1 MMRVVLIT
9 QNDRFYLPEAI
20 DYLVALLDNAVKIE
34 AAVCL
39 DQSPFGERKSFLR
52 KSYDTL
58 SIFGLRF
65 FIHYGSRFVWKKF
78 FRKDSVIRRL
88 KRHDIDVISLGASI
102 NHPDSLQRIGEY
114 SPDILVSIAGNE
126 IFRKPLID
134 LCKHGCLNL
143 HTSALPKYRGLM
155 PSFWVMCDGESETAV
170 TVFQVDEGIDSGP
183 IINQQVIAIEDMSQ
197 SQLIRKSK
205 LIGMELISEA
215 LVSIA
220 AGKLTTQPNDKNNS
234 SYYGFPT
241 RKDVLNF
248 YSRGKKF
255 F

>member
-1 MMRVVLIT
+1 MRVVLIT
-9 QNDRFYLPEAI
+9 QNDLFYLPEAI
-20 DYLVALLDNAVKIE
+20 DYLVGLLDNNIKIV

-39 DQSPFGERKSFLR
+39 DHSPFRKRNSFLK

-65 FIHYGSRFVWKKF
+65 FIHYGVWFFWKKF
-78 FRKDSVIRRL
+78 IRRDSVIRRL
-88 KRHDIDVISLGASI
+88 KKNDIEIIKLAGSISHPNSLQSI
-102 NHPDSLQRIGEY
+102 NKH

-134 LCKHGCLNL
+134 LCEQGCLNL

-155 PSFWVMCDGESETAV
+155 PSFWVMCNGESETAV

-183 IINQQVIAIEDMSQ
+183 IVNQRFISLANMSQ

-205 LIGMELISEA
+205 LIGMELINDA
-215 LVSIA
+215 LLSIA
-220 AGKLTTQPNDKNNS
+220 SGKLTTQPNDEKNS

-241 RKDVLNF
+241 RKDVLKF